1 MKYFMR
7 GAYVS
12 GFFLLVLTCFLFV
25 RCAHAQT
32 NSEQA
37 VKSSETMLAAI
48 EQPAAAAPEAEEAPE
63 AKMSEPITDSLNA
76 SENVT
81 LDFKEAD
88 INNVLKIISYKAG
101 VNIVATPDVLGN
113 VTIKLVDVPW
123 EQALDIILKT
133 YGFGYQKQGNVIL
146 VTKLENMAKI
156 QAEEALKTEIVTL
169 KFLDAQDAQRILI
182 PMLSQR
188 GKISVLYTKGQKG
201 WKFGSFKIGK
211 EEVAARELTR
221 EAETEKTIETIAI
234 ERTATGL
241 SAIKA
246 EFEPSVKSK
255 TLVITDTSSTL
266 DRIKNV
272 ILPQVDRKPKQVL
285 IETKMMEVTLDKLK
299 DVGFDWGTG
308 STGAESSAL
317 TSIDLNKT
325 GAGTLGA
332 HALGS
337 EVLPSIF
344 SPKSNSAT
352 QGIVGVEPYNAGLEI
367 LFKKLTGT
375 QFEAILHAL
384 QEDVDTNT
392 LSSPR
397 ILTID
402 NQEASILVGFHTPI
416 LVSEVTAGSTS
427 GEGATV
433 TQTLDY
439 YQEIGIRLNVV
450 PQVNEDNYINMIL
463 HPSVTSSS
471 SNVTATSTAGTTTTN
486 TNYPIIDVREAQTQV
501 LMKDGETVVI
511 GGLLKDVKSKSVIG
525 IPIISKIPY
534 IGTFFRRETIK
545 TAKVDL
551 LIFITARV
559 VNDDE
564 TSAEDIAKLEERLSG
579 LSSKAPAKKKKQ

>member
-1 MKYFMR
+1 MKVIVR
-7 GAYVS
+7 GAYIFS
-12 GFFLLVLTCFLFV
+12 FFLLALSFV
-25 RCAHAQT
+25 FVPLRAYA
-32 NSEQA
+32 
-37 VKSSETMLAAI
+37 ETSTDQSGRSLDIKLVAI
-48 EQPAAAAPEAEEAPE
+48 EQPAAAAVKAPE
-63 AKMSEPITDSLNA
+63 VPVAASPIGNSLNA

-101 VNIVATPDVLGN
+101 VNVVATPDVLGN

-146 VTKLENMAKI
+146 VTKIENMAKI
-156 QAEEALKTEIVTL
+156 QAEEALKTEIITL

-188 GKISVLYTKGQKG
+188 GKISVLYAKGQKG

-211 EEVAARELTR
+211 EEVSARELTR
-221 EAETEKTIETIAI
+221 EAEKEKTTETVAI

-255 TLVITDTSSTL
+255 TLVITDTSSSL

-272 ILPQVDRKPKQVL
+272 ILPQVDKRPKQVL

-308 STGAESSAL
+308 SAGAESNVLS
-317 TSIDLNKT
+317 SIDLNKT
-325 GAGTLGA
+325 GASTVGA
-332 HALGS
+332 HSLGS

-344 SPKSNSAT
+344 SPKSNSGT
-352 QGIVGVEPYNAGLEI
+352 QGILGVEPYNAGLEI
-367 LFKKLTGT
+367 LFKKLSGT
-375 QFEAILHAL
+375 QFEAIFHAL

-392 LSSPR
+392 LSAPR

-402 NQEASILVGFHTPI
+402 NQEASILVGVHTPI
-416 LVSEVTAGSTS
+416 LASEVTAGSTT
-427 GEGATV
+427 GTGATV

-471 SNVTATSTAGTTTTN
+471 SNVTATSTASGVTTN
-486 TNYPIIDVREAQTQV
+486 TNYPIIDVREAQTQI

-511 GGLLKDVKSKSVIG
+511 GGLLKDVKSKSVVG
-525 IPIISKIPY
+525 IPLISKIPY
-534 IGTFFRRETIK
+534 IGSFFRRETIK

-551 LIFITARV
+551 LIFITAHV
-559 VNDDE
+559 LKDDE
-564 TSAEDIAKLEERLSG
+564 LTSAEDIARLEERLSG
-579 LSSKAPAKKKKQ
+579 LSKKASKKKSR